1 MRPALDWLVLRAA
14 WIGYLEWVCLKH
26 GVFIELHEALPEE
39 TLFMR
44 LSGGLLAIF

>member
-1 MRPALDWLVLRAA
+1 MQPAPVWSGLRTA
-14 WIGYLEWVCLKH
+14 WIGYLAWVCLKH
-26 GVFIELHEALPEE
+26 GVFIDLHEALPEE

>member
-26 GVFIELHEALPEE
+26 GVSIDSQAVHAVDL
-39 TLFMR
+39 LFMR
-44 LSGGLLAIF
+44 LPGSLLAIF